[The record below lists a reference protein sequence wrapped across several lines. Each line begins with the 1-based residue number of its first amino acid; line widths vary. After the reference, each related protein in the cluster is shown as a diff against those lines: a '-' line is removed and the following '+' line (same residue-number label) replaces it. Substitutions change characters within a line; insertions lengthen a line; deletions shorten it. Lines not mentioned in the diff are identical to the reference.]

1 MNHLHEI
8 ESRIT
13 RLNNF
18 PTKRSATE
26 LGKKMALSQ
35 DLRVSPEFHWIFSCV
50 SNDFNQQYMEINEF
64 LTVLLNEL
72 D

>member
-1 MNHLHEI
+1 MKLNP
-8 ESRIT
+8 RIA

-35 DLRVSPEFHWIFSCV
+35 DLRVSPEFHWLFSCV
-50 SNDFNQQYMEINEF
+50 SNDFNPQHIEINEF
-64 LTVLLNEL
+64 LTV
-72 D
+72 